1 MNVKNKIVTIILA
14 YNEEKYI
21 KTAIQSAKKISNQ
34 VYVVDSFSKDKTV
47 KICKS
52 LGVKI
57 IKHKFISHS
66 KQFNW
71 AMKKINP
78 TNKWVLRLDADE
90 YLENE
95 LLIEIKKKFHNLDK
109 NISGITF
116 RLREKFLGKFIRFG
130 GRENLRLLRL
140 WKYGF
145 GKIDERWMD
154 ESVYLYSGRIVNFNN
169 NYVNDNSKNIDLYI
183 GKHIKYATREAVDF
197 IIQKYNL
204 SNKRKKTKKIFNFS
218 TKRRLFIKERVYNK
232 FPYQLSTSLYFVYR
246 YFLLLG
252 FLDGKIGFFYHF
264 IQGYWYRVLVGAK
277 INELQEK
284 IPKSKSKKLIK
295 KKIYLLTK
303 YKI

>member
-1 MNVKNKIVTIILA
+1 
-14 YNEEKYI
+14 
-21 KTAIQSAKKISNQ
+21 
-34 VYVVDSFSKDKTV
+34 
-47 KICKS
+47 
-52 LGVKI
+52 
-57 IKHKFISHS
+57 
-66 KQFNW
+66 
-71 AMKKINP
+71 MKKINP

-90 YLENE
+90 YLEND
-95 LLIEIKKKFHNLDK
+95 LLIEIKKKFLNLDK

-130 GRENLRLLRL
+130 GRGNLRVLRL

-169 NYVNDNSKNIDLYI
+169 NFVNDNSKDIDLYI
-183 GKHIKYATREAVDF
+183 GKHIKYATREAVGV

-204 SNKRKKTKKIFNFS
+204 SIKRKKTKKIFNFS
-218 TKRRLFIKERVYNK
+218 SKKRLFIKERVYNK
-232 FPYQLSTSLYFVYR
+232 FPYQLSASLYFAYR

-284 IPKSKSKKLIK
+284 ISKSKSKKLIK

-303 YKI
+303 YRI